1 MLRSGLLVALVGFA
15 SFSEA
20 AIVRFDV
27 QFGVNT
33 SPGAPTNW
41 TGSGA
46 VPTTITG
53 SWFMDSEAFDAA
65 NYTMGQLTPTSAQ
78 TLTRYSVDGIGV
90 SGVTFLADGAPLWS
104 GNLAD
109 GLLRGDQTSTFYDAA
124 LGVVDGGRSFS
135 LGHARSGPAFDAAA
149 FQALTDPVSALLL
162 SFTSLNVGLL
172 TGEWGRLALSQ
183 VSFTASSVPEPG
195 TLALLGLGVAGI
207 MLGRSRRK
215 ARE

>member
-1 MLRSGLLVALVGFA
+1 MLRSGLFVALVSLA
-15 SFSEA
+15 SFSQA

-53 SWFMDSEAFDAA
+53 SWFMDTQAFDAA
-65 NYTMGQLTPTSAQ
+65 SYTMGQLTPTSAQ
-78 TLTRYSVDGIGV
+78 TLMRYSVDGIGV

-104 GNLAD
+104 GDLAD
-109 GLLRGDQTSTFYDAA
+109 GILRGDQTSSFYDSAMSLA
-124 LGVVDGGRSFS
+124 DGSSSLS

-162 SFTSLNVGLL
+162 SFTSLNIGFL
-172 TGEWGRLALSQ
+172 TGEWGRLALNQ
-183 VSFTASSVPEPG
+183 VSFSASAVPEPG
-195 TLALLGLGVAGI
+195 TLALLSLGIVGI
-207 MLGRSRRK
+207 LVGRRARR
-215 ARE
+215 